1 MRPRVFFDFAIGTEP
16 AGRVIFELYNDTAPK
31 TAENFRALCT
41 GEKGLSAVS
50 ERPLYYKNSIIHR
63 SIRDFMI
70 QGGDFTKR
78 NGAGGESIYGSAFP
92 DEDLTRPLE
101 SEGLLCMANKGPNT
115 NGSQFFV
122 TLRDCPH
129 LNGKHVVFGRVI
141 RGYDEVV
148 KKLAVVPVDDK
159 DRPLHPIV
167 IVNCGEL
174 ELKRKVEPSQD
185 EASNAEISSRRRHSS
200 RSRSRS
206 SDYDRS
212 TRKKKRSKRRKHESK
227 EDAKMDDEDRKN
239 EAEKAPR
246 QETEEEYDA
255 RLEREEQ
262 QRLEEAKRR
271 ELERIKRKYESTP
284 PASEGGVRFKG
295 RGRMKF
301 IDPELHH
308 RR

>member
-1 MRPRVFFDFAIGTEP
+1 
-16 AGRVIFELYNDTAPK
+16 
-31 TAENFRALCT
+31 
-41 GEKGLSAVS
+41 
-50 ERPLYYKNSIIHR
+50 
-63 SIRDFMI
+63 
-70 QGGDFTKR
+70 
-78 NGAGGESIYGSAFP
+78 
-92 DEDLTRPLE
+92 
-101 SEGLLCMANKGPNT
+101 
-115 NGSQFFV
+115 
-122 TLRDCPH
+122 

-159 DRPLHPIV
+159 DRPQQPIV
-167 IVNCGEL
+167 IINCGEL
-174 ELKRKVEPSQD
+174 ELKRKVETSQS
-185 EASNAEISSRRRHSS
+185 EALSTEIPGRRRHSS

-206 SDYDRS
+206 SDYDPS
-212 TRKKKRSKRRKHESK
+212 TRKKKRPKRRKHESK
-227 EDAKMDDEDRKN
+227 EDVEINDRDRKN
-239 EAEKAPR
+239 DAEKVPR

-262 QRLEEAKRR
+262 ERLEEAKRR